1 MDKILRRTFYI
12 LLYIAIFLS
21 FSYIVMYYINMKN
34 TKAQSNLLNEIH
46 IDTTSIPQDDEPTKP
61 IKTERMLKLEE
72 LQKENSDIIGWIEIS
87 DTNINYP
94 VLQGT
99 DNDFYMTHNYE
110 KKYASSGS
118 IFLDKDYSWEP
129 QSTNL
134 LIYGHNMKNGT
145 MFKDLLKYKDKNF
158 FDSHPSFRF
167 TTVNEDMNFEI
178 ISVFQSKVYYK
189 HEQNVFRYYYF
200 INAKNED
207 EFNSFVTN
215 AKNASLYDTTKTAN
229 YGDLLMTLS
238 TCAYH
243 TEDRKICCSCK
254 EKIKN

>member
-1 MDKILRRTFYI
+1 MDRILRKTFYI
-12 LLYIAIFLS
+12 LLYIAIIVSIL
-21 FSYIVMYYINMKN
+21 YIIKYYIDMAE
-34 TKAQSNLLNEIH
+34 TKSQSNLLNEIH
-46 IDTTSIPQDDEPTKP
+46 VDYTSPSPSQSDESLEPQ
-61 IKTERMLKLEE
+61 KTERMLQLEE
-72 LQKENSDIIGWIEIS
+72 LQKENSDIVAWLEIE

-99 DNDFYMTHNYE
+99 DNDYYMTHNY
-110 KKYASSGS
+110 KKEYASSGS
-118 IFLDKDYSWEP
+118 IFLDKNYSWEP
-129 QSTNL
+129 PSTNL

-145 MFKDLLKYKDKNF
+145 MFKDLLKYKDKSF

-167 TTVNEDMNFEI
+167 TTINEDMTFDI

-200 INAKNED
+200 INAENEA

-215 AKNASLYDTTKTAN
+215 AKNASLYDTGETAS
-229 YGDLLMTLS
+229 YGDLLITLS

-243 TEDRKICCSCK
+243 TEDRKICLSC
-254 EKIKN
+254 